1 MMVSLINLRKV
12 EQENNLLPR
21 LNSQFLRTVLN
32 ACYIRHVIDSGE
44 VLIFFDNLHQERAL
58 YVLYTIV

>member
-1 MMVSLINLRKV
+1 MKNHSVRMMVSLINLRKV

-32 ACYIRHVIDSGE
+32 ACYIRHGIRFWKSV
-44 VLIFFDNLHQERAL
+44 NLL
-58 YVLYTIV
+58 